1 MIISFQKARPWNE
14 YANGLTTTDIEHV
27 NKRAKIR
34 LSFLGID
41 NTTLAHIREA
51 GQIIFQSKEEIID
64 LLYERFK
71 NFEQVIKLIDNNYSE
86 ENVKN
91 IIEQYLSTFF
101 QGNIDIEYIES
112 RLKIGVQQ
120 SIHHVTPENFIPAY
134 QVIIHTLTSV
144 LMEKLYKKP
153 QIMMDYVIAV
163 QKLAAYDLQLIEQA
177 YIENTNKYFLF
188 RISDMLNQLTEL
200 NTTKQLL
207 TAMDQQMDEVQN
219 ISANTEELS
228 ASIEEVYRNIENVAS
243 ETESATNT
251 AERSKDVINSTLEGI
266 QQAGQVYLSVLEKVQ
281 ELEHEIRQTQDV
293 ITIIKEIADQ
303 TNLLALNASIE
314 AARAGEQGKGFSVV
328 ASEVRKLSEH
338 TSEQISRITE
348 NMAALQN
355 VANSVTAQIRE
366 TAELMDKTVTGSLDA
381 EDALLAIV
389 DNMKVVKNSTSEI
402 VEMSENQ
409 TAAVQ
414 NISARIN
421 VVADTS
427 VETKATSEEMSKL
440 IYDIS
445 LEMEEYRRLF
455 LDLNLHFEYEDII
468 RLTKFDHLLYKWK
481 VYNVLLGI
489 ENLSAEE
496 ISHHDQCRFGKWYYG
511 NLPEQ
516 VKQMQAF
523 KDLEEP
529 HKQVHE
535 LTRQAIQLHRQG
547 RVREAE
553 EALEQIS
560 ENINM
565 MEQLMLQMK

>member
-1 MIISFQKARPWNE
+1 
-14 YANGLTTTDIEHV
+14 
-27 NKRAKIR
+27 
-34 LSFLGID
+34 
-41 NTTLAHIREA
+41 
-51 GQIIFQSKEEIID
+51 
-64 LLYERFK
+64 
-71 NFEQVIKLIDNNYSE
+71 
-86 ENVKN
+86 
-91 IIEQYLSTFF
+91 
-101 QGNIDIEYIES
+101 
-112 RLKIGVQQ
+112 
-120 SIHHVTPENFIPAY
+120 
-134 QVIIHTLTSV
+134 
-144 LMEKLYKKP
+144 
-153 QIMMDYVIAV
+153 
-163 QKLAAYDLQLIEQA
+163 
-177 YIENTNKYFLF
+177 
-188 RISDMLNQLTEL
+188 
-200 NTTKQLL
+200 
-207 TAMDQQMDEVQN
+207 
-219 ISANTEELS
+219 
-228 ASIEEVYRNIENVAS
+228 
-243 ETESATNT
+243 
-251 AERSKDVINSTLEGI
+251 
-266 QQAGQVYLSVLEKVQ
+266 
-281 ELEHEIRQTQDV
+281 
-293 ITIIKEIADQ
+293 
-303 TNLLALNASIE
+303 
-314 AARAGEQGKGFSVV
+314 
-328 ASEVRKLSEH
+328 
-338 TSEQISRITE
+338 RITE

-414 NISARIN
+414 DISARIN

-445 LEMEEYRRLF
+445 LEMEEYGRLF

-468 RLTKFDHLLYKWK
+468 RLTKYDHLHDKWK

-489 ENLSAEE
+489 ENLSCEE
-496 ISHHDQCRFGKWYYG
+496 IVHHDQCRFGKWYYG
-511 NLPEQ
+511 KLPER

-560 ENINM
+560 ENINL